1 MLVSLSI
8 IHFAYYF
15 LNYVNGLLIIQ
26 LLTSNHELIQYK
38 IELSP
43 ELRTFFYVGERM
55 YHLNVIFSTHRIDSR
70 PGLLDL

>member
-26 LLTSNHELIQYK
+26 LLTSNRELIQYK
-38 IELSP
+38 IEPHCFMSRNDKNMPSP
-43 ELRTFFYVGERM
+43 EV
-55 YHLNVIFSTHRIDSR
+55 SK
-70 PGLLDL
+70 